1 MNKIIVVSGARG
13 IGDLIYQLPL
23 LRSLY
28 LTYKTK
34 LILISNEVNKSKEV
48 YKYED
53 FYSEIINFDNTRYSI
68 FKTFGKIKSF
78 LNLLNNFSPDLLIL
92 TSNAT
97 RLMLPVYLSNAK
109 KKIIFGTKNFLL
121 IKDKTNNHF
130 TNCEKLITYTKSLD
144 LEIKNNSF
152 FLNFPKIES
161 IEKNINDNKIFI
173 SIDSHHDQNNW
184 SIENFIKITKILIKQ
199 NKKIFFNF
207 SPDKKY
213 FLNKIP
219 ELIKHDN
226 NCTFVYQKSIT
237 ELIEIINSC
246 SVIIGNESGPICLGA
261 SLKKKVHSIYLPI
274 HTKPESQA
282 IGGNVTYYNTD
293 LLKDDEIIKNILK
306 TIL

>member
-68 FKTFGKIKSF
+68 FKTFTKIKSF
-78 LNLLNNFSPDLLIL
+78 LNLLNNYAPDLLIL

-130 TNCEKLITYTKSLD
+130 TNCEKLITYTKNLD
-144 LEIKNNSF
+144 LKIKNNSF
-152 FLNFPKIES
+152 FLSFPKIES
-161 IEKNINDNKIFI
+161 IEKNIDDNKIFI

-207 SPDKKY
+207 SPNKKY
-213 FLNKIP
+213 FLDKIP
-219 ELIKHDN
+219 ELIKCDN

-246 SVIIGNESGPICLGA
+246 SVVIGNESGPICLGA

-293 LLKDDEIIKNILK
+293 LLKDDEIIRNILK
-306 TIL
+306 TII

>member
-130 TNCEKLITYTKSLD
+130 TNCEKLITYTKNLD

-184 SIENFIKITKILIKQ
+184 SIENFIKIAKILIKQ

-207 SPDKKY
+207 SPNKKH
-213 FLNKIP
+213 FLDKIP

-261 SLKKKVHSIYLPI
+261 SLKKKVHSIYIPI
-274 HTKPESQA
+274 HTKPESQV

-306 TIL
+306 TII

>member
-130 TNCEKLITYTKSLD
+130 TNCEKLITYTKNLD

-261 SLKKKVHSIYLPI
+261 SLKKRVHSIYLPI

>member
-78 LNLLNNFSPDLLIL
+78 LNLLNNCSPDLLIL
-92 TSNAT
+92 TSNTT

-130 TNCEKLITYTKSLD
+130 TNCEKLITCTKNLD

-161 IEKNINDNKIFI
+161 LEKNIDDNKIFI

-184 SIENFIKITKILIKQ
+184 PIENFIKITKILIKQ

-213 FLNKIP
+213 FLDKIP
-219 ELIKHDN
+219 KLIKRDN

>member
-78 LNLLNNFSPDLLIL
+78 LRLLNKYEPDLLIL

-130 TNCEKLITYTKSLD
+130 TNCEKLITYTKNLD
-144 LEIKNNSF
+144 LKIKNNSF
-152 FLNFPKIES
+152 FLSFPKIES
-161 IEKNINDNKIFI
+161 IEKNIDDNKIFI

-213 FLNKIP
+213 FLDKIP
-219 ELIKHDN
+219 KLIKRDN

>member
-68 FKTFGKIKSF
+68 FKTFTKIKSF
-78 LNLLNNFSPDLLIL
+78 LNLLNNYAPDLLIL

-130 TNCEKLITYTKSLD
+130 TNCEKLITYTKNLD
-144 LEIKNNSF
+144 LKIKNNSF
-152 FLNFPKIES
+152 FLSFPKIES
-161 IEKNINDNKIFI
+161 IEKNIDDNKIFI

-207 SPDKKY
+207 SPNKKY
-213 FLNKIP
+213 FLDKIP
-219 ELIKHDN
+219 ELIKCDN

-261 SLKKKVHSIYLPI
+261 SLKKKVHSIYIPI
-274 HTKPESQA
+274 HTKPESQV

-306 TIL
+306 TII

>member
-1 MNKIIVVSGARG
+1 MNKIIVISGARG

-53 FYSEIINFDNTRYSI
+53 FYDEIINFDNTRYSV

-78 LNLLNNFSPDLLIL
+78 LKLLNKYESDLLIL

-97 RLMLPVYLSNAK
+97 RLMLPVYFSNAK
-109 KKIIFGTKNFLL
+109 KKIIFGTKNFIL
-121 IKDKTNNHF
+121 IKDKTNSHL
-130 TNCEKLITYTKSLD
+130 TNCEKLISYTNNLNLK
-144 LEIKNNSF
+144 IKNNSF
-152 FLNFPKIES
+152 FLNFPETEDIDKS
-161 IEKNINDNKIFI
+161 IINNKIFI

-184 SIENFIKITKILIKQ
+184 SIENFIKITKILIQ
-199 NKKIFFNF
+199 HNKKIFFNF
-207 SPDKKY
+207 SPKKKH

-219 ELIKHDN
+219 ELIKNNDN
-226 NCTFVYQKSIT
+226 CVFVYQKSIT

-246 SVIIGNESGPICLGA
+246 SIIIGNESGPICLGA
-261 SLKKKVHSIYLPI
+261 SLKKKVHSIYIPI

-282 IGGNVTYYNTD
+282 IGGNITYYNTD

-306 TIL
+306 SII

>member
-68 FKTFGKIKSF
+68 FKTFTKIKSF
-78 LNLLNNFSPDLLIL
+78 LNLLNNYAPDLLIL

-130 TNCEKLITYTKSLD
+130 TNCEKLITYTKNLD
-144 LEIKNNSF
+144 LKIKNNSF
-152 FLNFPKIES
+152 FLSFPKIES
-161 IEKNINDNKIFI
+161 IEKNIDDNKIFI

-207 SPDKKY
+207 SPNKKH
-213 FLNKIP
+213 FLDKIP

-261 SLKKKVHSIYLPI
+261 SLKKKVHSIYIPI
-274 HTKPESQA
+274 HTKPESQV

-306 TIL
+306 TII

>member
-78 LNLLNNFSPDLLIL
+78 LRLLNKYEPDLLIL

-109 KKIIFGTKNFLL
+109 KKIVFGTRSFIL
-121 IKDKTNNHF
+121 IKNNNNNHL
-130 TNCEKLITYTKSLD
+130 TNCEKLIASTNNLNLK
-144 LEIKNNSF
+144 IKNNSF
-152 FLNFPKIES
+152 FLNTQKNENKN
-161 IEKNINDNKIFI
+161 KNINDKKIFI

-184 SIENFIKITKILIKQ
+184 SIKNFIKIAKILIKQ

-207 SPDKKY
+207 SPSKKH
-213 FLNKIP
+213 FLDKIP

-261 SLKKKVHSIYLPI
+261 SLKKKVHSIYIPI
-274 HTKPESQA
+274 HTKPESQV

-306 TIL
+306 TII

>member
-130 TNCEKLITYTKSLD
+130 TNCEKLITYTKNLD

-184 SIENFIKITKILIKQ
+184 PIENFIKITKILIKQ

-261 SLKKKVHSIYLPI
+261 SLKKRVHSIYLPI

-306 TIL
+306 TII

>member
-1 MNKIIVVSGARG
+1 MNKIIVISGARG

-28 LTYKTK
+28 STYKKK

-53 FYSEIINFDNTRYSI
+53 FHSEIINFDNTRYSI

-78 LNLLNNFSPDLLIL
+78 LNLLNKYESDLLIL

-109 KKIIFGTKNFLL
+109 KKIIFGTKDFIL
-121 IKDKTNNHF
+121 IKDKVNNRL
-130 TNCEKLITYTKSLD
+130 TNCEKLIAYTKNLN
-144 LEIKNNSF
+144 LKVKNDSF
-152 FLNFPKIES
+152 FLNSPKIQGVDQ
-161 IEKNINDNKIFI
+161 NGYNNIFI

-184 SIENFIKITKILIKQ
+184 SIENFIKITKILIQ
-199 NKKIFFNF
+199 RNKKIFFNF
-207 SPDKKY
+207 SPTKKY

-219 ELIKHDN
+219 ELIKNDN
-226 NCTFVYQKSIT
+226 NCIFVYQKSIT

-246 SVIIGNESGPICLGA
+246 SIIIGNESGPICLGA
-261 SLKKKVHSIYLPI
+261 SLKKKVHSIYIPI

-282 IGGNVTYYNTD
+282 IGGDVKYYNTD
-293 LLKDDEIIKNILK
+293 ILKNDIIIQNILDS
-306 TIL
+306 II

>member
-1 MNKIIVVSGARG
+1 MNKIIVISGARG

-48 YKYED
+48 YKYEE

-68 FKTFGKIKSF
+68 FKTLGKIKLF
-78 LNLLNNFSPDLLIL
+78 LNLLNKYESDLLIL

-109 KKIIFGTKNFLL
+109 KKIIFGTRKFIL
-121 IKDKTNNHF
+121 IKDKTNNHL
-130 TNCEKLITYTKSLD
+130 TNCEKLIAYTKKLN
-144 LEIKNNSF
+144 LKIRNNSF
-152 FLNFPKIES
+152 FLNSPKIQNVYP
-161 IEKNINDNKIFI
+161 NIDNNRIFI

-184 SIENFIKITKILIKQ
+184 SIENFIKITKILIQ
-199 NKKIFFNF
+199 RNKKIFFNF
-207 SPDKKY
+207 SPTKKY
-213 FLNKIP
+213 LLDKIP
-219 ELIKHDN
+219 ELIKNDDN
-226 NCTFVYQKSIT
+226 CVFVYQKSIT

-261 SLKKKVHSIYLPI
+261 SLKKKVHSIYIPI
-274 HTKPESQA
+274 HTMPESQA
-282 IGGNVTYYNTD
+282 IRGDVTYYNTD
-293 LLKDDEIIKNILK
+293 LIEDNEIIKKILES
-306 TIL
+306 TI

>member
-246 SVIIGNESGPICLGA
+246 SVIIGNESGPIWLGA